1 MANWLSIEE
10 AIAAGL
16 ACPTIRDVVVMEE
29 DSGPVHVQVQ
39 DLSGRFAQNVILTEK
54 RNARQQLSDTIQVP
68 VHTIQFDMSTVTAR
82 VSVFNFL
89 QRDVMQHSDV
99 VAKKLREDGVPNA
112 FFYGETCPCCGD
124 AESERCMTW
133 LPGDIDD
140 TQCKCEWCCDVCD
153 KCLIR
158 DNNNIVV
165 CPRCADL
172 ETLSV
177 GDQKAWFSNI
187 AFFNHQVD
195 DLDEKLGP
203 KA

>member
-89 QRDVMQHSDV
+89 QRDVMQESHV
-99 VAKKLREDGVPNA
+99 VAKKLRMEGVPNA
-112 FFYGETCPCCGD
+112 CFYGETCPCCRN

-133 LPGDIDD
+133 LRWDIDD
-140 TQCKCEWCCDVCD
+140 MQCECEWCICVCD

-158 DNNNIVV
+158 DDNNIVV

-172 ETLSV
+172 EIISV
-177 GDQKAWFSNI
+177 GYHKTWLSSI
-187 AFFNHQVD
+187 AFFSKRLYE
-195 DLDEKLGP
+195 LDETLGP